1 MHNPLHPTHTL
12 SLSHSPS
19 KSCRMKSGVSCRMPL
34 STYCRNKLHTQ
45 SLPDWKPL
53 SSWLQH
59 NQTWHSHQ
67 RLGTTSLLVTTQSNM
82 TQPPEAMNHLPLG
95 YDHRWH
101 SHQRLWT
108 TSLLVT
114 TQTWHSHQRLWTTS
128 LLVTT
133 QTWHSHQRL
142 WTTSLLVTTQSN
154 MTQPPGAMNH
164 FPLGYNTIKRDTA
177 TRGYEPPPSWLRH
190 NQTWHSHQGLWTTS
204 LLVTT
209 QSNMTQPPEAMNHLP
224 LGYNTIKHDTATRGY
239 EPTPSW
245 LRHKHDT
252 ATRGYE
258 PPPSWLRHNQ
268 TWHSHQGLWTTSL
281 LVTTQSNM
289 TQPPEAM
296 NHLPLGYNTIKHDTA
311 TRGYEPPPSW
321 LQHNQTWH
329 SHQRLGTTSRL
340 VTTQ

>member
-1 MHNPLHPTHTL
+1 MHNPLPPTHTL

-95 YDHRWH
+95 YNTIKHDTATRGYEPPPSWLWH
-101 SHQRLWT
+101 KHDTATRGYEPPPSWLRHKHDTATRGYEPPPSWLRHKHDT
-108 TSLLVT
+108 TTRGYEPPPSWLLHN
-114 TQTWHSHQRLWTTS
+114 QTWHSHQRI
-128 LLVTT
+128 
-133 QTWHSHQRL
+133 

-164 FPLGYNTIKRDTA
+164 FPLGYYTIKHDTA
-177 TRGYEPPPSWLRH
+177 TRGYEPLPSWLQH
-190 NQTWHSHQGLWTTS
+190 NQTWHSHQRLWTTS

-209 QSNMTQPPEAMNHLP
+209 QSN
-224 LGYNTIKHDTATRGY
+224 
-239 EPTPSW
+239 
-245 LRHKHDT
+245 
-252 ATRGYE
+252 
-258 PPPSWLRHNQ
+258 
-268 TWHSHQGLWTTSL
+268 
-281 LVTTQSNM
+281 V

-311 TRGYEPPPSW
+311 TRGYEPPPTW
-321 LQHNQTWH
+321 LQHNK
-329 SHQRLGTTSRL
+329 SEMV
-340 VTTQ
+340 VTTQYVWNSGYHTINLKQWLQHNKSETVATTQ